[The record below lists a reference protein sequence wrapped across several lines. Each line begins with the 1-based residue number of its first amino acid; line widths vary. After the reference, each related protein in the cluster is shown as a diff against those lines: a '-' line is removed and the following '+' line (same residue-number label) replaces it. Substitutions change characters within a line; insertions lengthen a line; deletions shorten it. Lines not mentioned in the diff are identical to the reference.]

1 MKYRNKNT
9 FTFTSILFWMLAI
22 LAIVLAIYFV
32 FTVYNE
38 KLMSGLNDDE
48 IKDAKA
54 TKENYSNGEGEAEA
68 DDSAVGD
75 AGDANIRFMTYRD
88 TANFLAKDNDGY
100 VRNLTELDLHAR
112 NVKTHI
118 DYLNNIDDTTVSFT
132 DDEKKLLVKCANN
145 ADKYLKDEKFA
156 ELNYGKHLDGKQIAD
171 IKWIF
176 ANTYTNYSKDV
187 IKEYEQGLPH
197 TRENIIL
204 LSKNVLKYDELDLTS
219 TLIHEKIHI
228 YQRYNPELFDKII
241 KEMGLKELEKK
252 SFRHSKY
259 IRSNPDTNNKLYYYP
274 NPVAAVAAVAT
285 KKDNTT
291 TAMDL
296 WNTITG
302 TSGGSGDAKATTSTT
317 TKDYDED
324 KVMVCLYRNDK
335 PNSINDVKH
344 KNYTEEH
351 PYEKIA
357 YEVAENYNNK
367 NNNKN
372 KYINI

>member
-9 FTFTSILFWMLAI
+9 FTFTNTSILFWMLAI

-48 IKDAKA
+48 IRDAKA
-54 TKENYSNGEGEAEA
+54 TKENYSNGEGEA
-68 DDSAVGD
+68 DDTDSAVGD
-75 AGDANIRFMTYRD
+75 STNIRFMTYKD

-132 DDEKKLLVKCANN
+132 DEEKKLLVKCANN

-176 ANTYTNYSKDV
+176 ANTYANYSKDV

-204 LSKNVLKYDELDLTS
+204 LSKNVLKNNELKEYNELDLTN

-241 KEMGLKELEKK
+241 KEMGLKELDKK
-252 SFRHSKY
+252 SFRHAKY
-259 IRSNPDTNNKLYYYP
+259 IRSNPDTNNKLYYYAK
-274 NPVAAVAAVAT
+274 PVAKDSTAT
-285 KKDNTT
+285 
-291 TAMDL
+291 ASDL
-296 WNTITG
+296 WNTMT
-302 TSGGSGDAKATTSTT
+302 GSGSDAK
-317 TKDYDED
+317 DYNED
-324 KVMVCLYRNDK
+324 NVMVCLYRNDK

-344 KNYTEEH
+344 KNYAEEH

-357 YEVAENYNNK
+357 YEVAENYYKNNK
-367 NNNKN
+367 KIEDSKN

>member
-9 FTFTSILFWMLAI
+9 FTFTFTNTSILFWMLAI

-48 IKDAKA
+48 IRDAKA
-54 TKENYSNGEGEAEA
+54 TKENYSNGEGEA
-68 DDSAVGD
+68 DDTDSAVGD
-75 AGDANIRFMTYRD
+75 STNIRFMTYKD

-132 DDEKKLLVKCANN
+132 DEEKKLLVKCANN

-204 LSKNVLKYDELDLTS
+204 LSKNVLKNNELKEYNELDLTN

-241 KEMGLKELEKK
+241 KEMGLKELDKK
-252 SFRHSKY
+252 SFRHAKY
-259 IRSNPDTNNKLYYYP
+259 IRSNPDTNNKLYYYAK
-274 NPVAAVAAVAT
+274 PVATAT
-285 KKDNTT
+285 ASSSG
-291 TAMDL
+291 AMDL
-296 WNTITG
+296 WNTMTG
-302 TSGGSGDAKATTSTT
+302 DSGGSDAKAS
-317 TKDYDED
+317 KDYDED

-344 KNYTEEH
+344 KNYAEEH

-357 YEVAENYNNK
+357 YEVAENYNSK

>member
-1 MKYRNKNT
+1 MKYRNKNTFT

-32 FTVYNE
+32 FVVYNAT
-38 KLMSGLNDDE
+38 LTSGLNGDE
-48 IKDAKA
+48 IKEIKV
-54 TKENYSNGEGEAEA
+54 TKENYSNGEGEA
-68 DDSAVGD
+68 DDTDST
-75 AGDANIRFMTYRD
+75 NIRFMTYKD
-88 TANFLAKDNDGY
+88 TANFLAKDNDKY

-132 DDEKKLLVKCANN
+132 DDEKRLLVKCANN

-204 LSKNVLKYDELDLTS
+204 LSKNVLKYNELDLTS

-241 KEMGLKELEKK
+241 KEMGLKEIEKK
-252 SFRHSKY
+252 SFRHAKY
-259 IRSNPDTNNKLYYYP
+259 IRSNPDTNNKLYYYAK
-274 NPVAAVAAVAT
+274 PVATAT
-285 KKDNTT
+285 
-291 TAMDL
+291 ASSSGASDL
-296 WNTITG
+296 WNTMT
-302 TSGGSGDAKATTSTT
+302 GSGSGSSGDTSD
-317 TKDYDED
+317 TKDYNED

-344 KNYTEEH
+344 KNYAEEH

>member
-1 MKYRNKNT
+1 MKKSNAY
-9 FTFTSILFWMLAI
+9 SIPLFWMLAMLAI

-32 FTVYNE
+32 FTAYNE
-38 KLMSGLNDDE
+38 KLMSGLNGE
-48 IKDAKA
+48 A
-54 TKENYSNGEGEAEA
+54 TKEKYSNGGGS
-68 DDSAVGD
+68 DDSTD
-75 AGDANIRFMTYRD
+75 DDSTDDSDNIRFMTYKD

-118 DYLNNIDDTTVSFT
+118 DYLNNIDDTTISFT
-132 DDEKKLLVKCANN
+132 EDEKKLLVKCANN
-145 ADKYLKDEKFA
+145 ADKYLRAEKFA
-156 ELNYGKHLDGKQIAD
+156 GIKYGKHLDGKEIAG
-171 IKWIF
+171 IKWVF
-176 ANTYTNYSKDV
+176 ANTFANYSKDV
-187 IKEYEQGLPH
+187 LKEYEQGLPH

-204 LSKNVLKYDELDLTS
+204 LSKNVLKYNELDLTS

-241 KEMGLKELEKK
+241 TEMGLKELDKK
-252 SFRHSKY
+252 SFRHAKY

-274 NPVAAVAAVAT
+274 KTAATAATDTDTAA
-285 KKDNTT
+285 TT
-291 TAMDL
+291 TASDI
-296 WNTITG
+296 WNSMTG
-302 TSGGSGDAKATTSTT
+302 SGGSAGD

-344 KNYTEEH
+344 KNFTEEH

-367 NNNKN
+367 NNNTKN